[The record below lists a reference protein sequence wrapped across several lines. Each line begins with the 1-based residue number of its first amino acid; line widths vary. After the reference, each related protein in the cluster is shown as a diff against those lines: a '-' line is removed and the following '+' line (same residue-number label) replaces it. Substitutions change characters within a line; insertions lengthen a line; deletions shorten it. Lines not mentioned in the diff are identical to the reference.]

1 MNFTCLLL
9 ADNANV
15 QRFNTYIETQRKQ
28 FRVKTMLTSILNVQG
43 EVLVTGSCTSE
54 IGYFR
59 IRLNPY
65 DSVET
70 VTCVNKK
77 VAALLNDE
85 YSRDLHEFACMRTCI
100 ICKIYVT
107 SFPSD
112 NYLSDVRSAE
122 NGRFV
127 RKTREHV
134 ERIKIPFSS
143 KHRSMTRRKRCNIPI
158 CLWYIL

>member
-77 VAALLNDE
+77 TFEVQKMVALYGKHESMLNE
-85 YSRDLHEFACMRTCI
+85 LKY
-100 ICKIYVT
+100 
-107 SFPSD
+107 
-112 NYLSDVRSAE
+112 
-122 NGRFV
+122 RFRV
-127 RKTREHV
+127 STAR
-134 ERIKIPFSS
+134 
-143 KHRSMTRRKRCNIPI
+143 
-158 CLWYIL
+158 